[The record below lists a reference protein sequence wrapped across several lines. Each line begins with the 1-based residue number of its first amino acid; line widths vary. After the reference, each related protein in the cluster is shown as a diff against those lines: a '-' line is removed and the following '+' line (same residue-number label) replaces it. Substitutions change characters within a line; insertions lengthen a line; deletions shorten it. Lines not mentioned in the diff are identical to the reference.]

1 MDKYFFRIYG
11 GNTFPEK
18 KPNPFGLRKLM
29 EEAGAQCEHPWM
41 IGDSS
46 VDIQTARNAGVRCVG
61 VTYGIKPESL
71 VEYPPDVLLDSLDRL
86 LPALK

>member
-1 MDKYFFRIYG
+1 
-11 GNTFPEK
+11 
-18 KPNPFGLRKLM
+18 M
-29 EEAGAQCEHPWM
+29 EEAGVQPAQTWM

-71 VEYPPDVLLDSLDRL
+71 ETDPPDVLLDSLAGF